1 MKKII
6 FLLPLLILTFA
17 NNILVAQNLNVPP
30 ASPLQ
35 TINQQF
41 ATSNI
46 EISYSRPSVNNRT
59 VFGEVVPFDAVWRT
73 GANRATTIFFGED
86 VTINGSPLPKGKYG
100 LLTIPGKTEWTI
112 ILSKDTTVTSA
123 NAYKQENDAVRLLV
137 KPTTLS
143 SKVENLTI
151 GLENV
156 KTNEAQVVLSWDKTS
171 VSFTINADI
180 DSKIMAQI
188 EDVMGKDTRP
198 YYQAS
203 AYYFNNDKDLDKALL
218 WVNKAIE
225 SRPDAF
231 WMTHMK
237 AKILLKQKK
246 FNEAIVAA
254 EASKKQAEAADYAEY
269 IKMNNNLIEEIK
281 SQPGFKP
288 AKK

>member
-1 MKKII
+1 MKKIFYAI
-6 FLLPLLILTFA
+6 PFLLFIFSS
-17 NNILVAQNLNVPP
+17 NFLVAQTLNIPP

-35 TINQQF
+35 TVNQQF

-46 EISYSRPSVNNRT
+46 EISYSRPSVNNRE

-86 VTINGSPLPKGKYG
+86 VTVNGTKLTKGKYG
-100 LLTIPGKTEWTI
+100 LLTIPSKSEWTI

-123 NAYKQENDAVRLLV
+123 NAYKQENDAVRISA
-137 KPTTLS
+137 KPTTLLS
-143 SKVENLTI
+143 NVETFTIAVENI
-151 GLENV
+151 
-156 KTNEAQVVLSWDKTS
+156 KTDEAQIVLSWDKTA
-171 VSFTINADI
+171 VSFTVKADI
-180 DSKIMAQI
+180 DTKIMAQI
-188 EDVMGKDTRP
+188 EEVMSKDTRP
-198 YYQAS
+198 YYQAA
-203 AYYFNNDKDLDKALL
+203 AYYFNNDKDFDKALL

-237 AKILLKQKK
+237 AKILLKQMK
-246 FNEAIVAA
+246 FNEAIIAA
-254 EASKKQAEAADYAEY
+254 EVSKKQAEAADYAEY
-269 IKMNNNLIEEIK
+269 VKMNDKLIAEIK